1 MMLIGHMN
9 YNKIDIMLLQEHNI
23 RDANN
28 ICSKLNES
36 FYIILNL
43 AICHKG
49 GTAILIDRKLNFK
62 VKNHE
67 MSADSRIISAILEID
82 NKPLH
87 LVNIYAPSGSKNSE
101 RDDFFNKD
109 LIYYLRNNLDNSV
122 IGGDFNCITSPKDS
136 SSDST
141 HVCKVLKD
149 NFKGLNMEDAWFLC
163 HINVEYTYIRN
174 DYGSMFFKD
183 SS

>member
-28 ICSKLNES
+28 ICSKLNEN

-87 LVNIYAPSGSKNSE
+87 IVNIYAPSGSKNSE

-122 IGGDFNCITSPKDS
+122 IGGDFNCITSPRDS

-141 HVCKVLKD
+141 HVCKVL
-149 NFKGLNMEDAWFLC
+149 NP
-163 HINVEYTYIRN
+163 YSTRT
-174 DYGSMFFKD
+174 
-183 SS
+183 